1 MRIVVFADWDHWV
14 PHVLM
19 KSLLA
24 DLSTRPTVRV
34 VAVCVPRPVVY
45 WHQLLVHM
53 SQRLVGY
60 AKRLCL
66 SDRRYLRQEPCP
78 VNLRA
83 LARRH
88 GFDVL
93 VVHDTNSAEAA
104 QWVRERHPDAVL
116 SVFWKRKFGP
126 ALLALFKQAVNY
138 HNGSV
143 PDYRGLRATPW
154 AMYNGES
161 HSGFTF
167 HRISERLDLGNVL
180 AEGAVPIERDA
191 SVFAVEHA
199 KTRSAALRLPA
210 VIDAMLANDPGIP
223 QRDPA
228 KYNRVRDIARLVHI
242 EEPASLSASELLRR
256 IRAFGP
262 VQVRLGSELVWVSGL
277 GAPVVRGDRPG
288 LANVRLADGVWH
300 LKTSDWRAHRL
311 KRITRS
317 ITLGRTRVGRP

>member
-14 PHVLM
+14 PHALV
-19 KSLLA
+19 KSLVS
-24 DLSTRPTVRV
+24 DLSTRPTIRL

-45 WHQLLVHM
+45 WHQLLAHA
-53 SQRLVGY
+53 SHRLVGY

-66 SDRRYLRQEPCP
+66 SDRRYLRREPRP
-78 VNLRA
+78 VNLRS

-93 VVHDTNSAEAA
+93 VVRDANSADAA
-104 QWVRERHPDAVL
+104 QWVRERHADAVL
-116 SVFWKRKFGP
+116 SLFWKRKFGP
-126 ALLALFKQAVNY
+126 SFLALFKQAVNY

-161 HSGFTF
+161 HSGYTF

-180 AEGAVPIERDA
+180 VEGAVPIERDA
-191 SVFAVEHA
+191 SVFDVEYA
-199 KTRSAALRLPA
+199 KTRAAALRLPA
-210 VIDAMLANDPGIP
+210 VIDAMLANVPGIP
-223 QRDPA
+223 QRDPT
-228 KYNRVRDIARLVHI
+228 KYNRVRDIDRLVHI

-262 VQVRLGSELVWVSGL
+262 VQVRLGNELVWVSGL
-277 GAPVVRGDRPG
+277 GAPVVRDAPLRLPSV
-288 LANVRLADGVWH
+288 LLADGVWR

-311 KRITRS
+311 KRITRPIS
-317 ITLGRTRVGRP
+317 LGRTTVGRP

>member
-14 PHVLM
+14 PRALM
-19 KSLLA
+19 RSLLSE
-24 DLSTRPTVRV
+24 LPIRPTVRV
-34 VAVCVPRPVVY
+34 VAVCIPRPIVY
-45 WHQLLVHM
+45 WHQLFAHM
-53 SQRLVGY
+53 SHRVVGY

-66 SDRRYLRQEPCP
+66 SDRRYLRREPRP

-93 VVHDTNSAEAA
+93 VVHDVNSAEAA
-104 QWVRERHPDAVL
+104 RWVRERQPDAVL
-116 SVFWKRKFGP
+116 SLFWKRKFAP
-126 ALLALFKQAVNY
+126 AFLALFKQAVNY

-180 AEGAVPIERDA
+180 VEGEVPIERDA
-191 SVFAVEHA
+191 SVFDVERA

-210 VIDAMLANDPGIP
+210 VIDAMLANAPGTP
-223 QRDPA
+223 QRDPT
-228 KYNRVRDIARLVHI
+228 KYNHVRDIARLVHI
-242 EEPASLSASELLRR
+242 EEPASLRASELLRR

-277 GAPVVRGDRPG
+277 GAPVVPGDRPG
-288 LANVRLADGVWH
+288 LPSMRLADGVWR

-311 KRITRS
+311 KRIARRV
-317 ITLGRTRVGRP
+317 TLGRTTVARP